1 MPSARQATG
10 ATAETAACEF
20 LEAAGLTVLR
30 RNYSR
35 RSGELDIVAQQG
47 DVLIVAEVRLRA
59 SEAFGG
65 AAGSIDWHKRARLI
79 RTTQQLLQQNRD
91 WAKLRVRFDA
101 VLLRPAGQRYHI
113 EWIKHAFSA

>member
-1 MPSARQATG
+1 MPSPRQVIG
-10 ATAETAACEF
+10 AQAETAACDF
-20 LEAAGLTVLR
+20 LEAAGLKVLQ
-30 RNYSR
+30 RNFLR

-65 AAGSIDWHKRARLI
+65 AAASIDWRKRARLI

-91 WAKLRVRFDA
+91 WARLRVRFDA
-101 VLLRPAGQRYHI
+101 VLLQPDGARYHI
-113 EWIKHAFSA
+113 EWIKHAFAA